1 MSSRF
6 STGQKLSFSL
16 GNGLTWFINSA
27 FNLWVF
33 TFYFAAVKLSIGYI
47 MTAFIIWTIWNAFND
62 PLIGYIS
69 DRTHSRF
76 GRRRIFIMIGFIP
89 VLALEILIWLPP
101 ASGQLA
107 QFFYLLLM
115 LILYDTS
122 YTLIALPTDSLFP
135 ELYTTVEERT
145 QVNTIRQI
153 FAAIGLILAALVP
166 GFLIG
171 SADTRDGYLM
181 NGIITSVI
189 VGISL
194 IIFLKWGA
202 KEREE
207 FKLDYQQNFSFF
219 KGLAY
224 AFKNIGFVLY
234 IIMFFLYEFILLLLA
249 TIVPLF
255 GVIILQTDTLGFISS
270 SFAVSILMGL
280 LYIVGIGFMYV
291 WKKLD
296 IRLGSRI
303 GYGISMIL
311 YFIASTPMLFISSYW
326 DAIIVVIFMGIG
338 FGGMLYFIWYIVAD
352 VIDDDE
358 LKTGVRREGIFFGI
372 SNFFMRLSM
381 ILSILIVGTVFIQTG
396 WDDYNPIPGVDVF
409 FGLRFLFVIVPGI
422 ALGISLVC
430 LYFYPFTKTKVL
442 EMKEKLAELHESKMG
457 KVKSL

>member
-16 GNGLTWFINSA
+16 GNGVEWFINSA

-33 TFYFAAVKLSIGYI
+33 TFYFAAVELSIGYI
-47 MTAFIIWTIWNAFND
+47 MTAYIIWTIWNAFND

-69 DRTHSRF
+69 DRTHTRF
-76 GRRRIFIMIGFIP
+76 GRRRIFIMVGFIP

-101 ASGQLA
+101 VSGQLA

-115 LILYDTS
+115 LILYDTC

-135 ELYTTVEERT
+135 ELYTSVEERT

-153 FAAIGLILAALVP
+153 FAAVGLILAALVP

-171 SADTRDGYLM
+171 ETDTRDGYLM
-181 NGIITSVI
+181 NGIVTSII

-194 IIFLKWGA
+194 IIFIIWGA

-219 KGLAY
+219 KGLGY
-224 AFKNIGFVLY
+224 AFKNRGFVLY

-255 GVIILQTDTLGFISS
+255 GLHVLHTDSLGFISS

-296 IRLGSRI
+296 KRLGSRI
-303 GYGISMIL
+303 GYGISMVL
-311 YFIASTPMLFISSYW
+311 YFAASFPMLFISSYW
-326 DAIIVVIFMGIG
+326 DSILVVIFMGIG

-396 WDDYNPIPGVDVF
+396 WDDYNPIPGVDEVL
-409 FGLRFLFVIVPGI
+409 GLRFLFVIVPGI

-430 LYFYPFTKTKVL
+430 LYFYPFTKQKVL
-442 EMKEKLAELHESKMG
+442 DMKEQLTKLHEEKMD
-457 KVKSL
+457 KVRST

>member
-1 MSSRF
+1 MGMRF
-6 STGQKLSFSL
+6 SKGQKWAFSL
-16 GNGLTWFINSA
+16 GNGVEWFINSA

-33 TFYFAAVKLSIGYI
+33 TFYFAAVGLNVGLI
-47 MTAFIIWTIWNAFND
+47 MMAYIIWTIWNAFND
-62 PLIGYIS
+62 PLIGYLS
-69 DRTHSRF
+69 DRTHTKF
-76 GRRRIFIMIGFIP
+76 GRRRIYIMIGFIP

-101 ASGQLA
+101 LGGEMA
-107 QFFYLLLM
+107 QFFYLLIM
-115 LILYDTS
+115 LLLYDTS

-135 ELYTTVEERT
+135 ELYTSVEERT

-153 FAAIGLILAALVP
+153 LAAVGLILAALVP

-171 SADTRDGYLM
+171 ETDTRDGYLM
-181 NGIITSVI
+181 NGIVTAII

-207 FKLDYQQNFSFF
+207 FKLDYQQNFSLFQ
-219 KGLAY
+219 GLGY
-224 AFKNIGFVLY
+224 AFKNIGFILY

-255 GVIILQTDTLGFISS
+255 GVHILHTDTLGFISS
-270 SFAVSILMGL
+270 SLAVSILMGL
-280 LYIVGIGFMYV
+280 LYIVGIAFMYV

-296 IRLGSRI
+296 IKLGSRI
-303 GYGISMIL
+303 GYGISMVL
-311 YFIASTPMLFISSYW
+311 YFAASIPMLFISSFW
-326 DAIIVVIFMGIG
+326 WAIIVVIFMGIG

-358 LKTGVRREGIFFGI
+358 LKTGFRREGIFFGI

-396 WDDYNPIPGVDVF
+396 WDEYAPTPGVDVI

-430 LYFYPFTKTKVL
+430 LYFFPFTKKKVL
-442 EMKEKLAELHESKMG
+442 EMKVKLNELHQEKMD
-457 KVKSL
+457 KVKST

>member
-1 MSSRF
+1 MGMRF
-6 STGQKLSFSL
+6 SKGQKWAFSL
-16 GNGLTWFINSA
+16 GNGVEWFIKSA

-33 TFYFAAVKLSIGYI
+33 TFYFAAVKLNVGLI
-47 MTAFIIWTIWNAFND
+47 MLAYIIWTIWNAFND
-62 PLIGYIS
+62 PLIGYLS
-69 DRTHSRF
+69 DRTHTKF
-76 GRRRIFIMIGFIP
+76 GRRRIYIMVGFIP

-101 ASGQLA
+101 LSGQMA

-115 LILYDTS
+115 LLLYDTA

-135 ELYTTVEERT
+135 ELYTSVEERT

-153 FAAIGLILAALVP
+153 LAAVGLILAALVP

-171 SADTRDGYLM
+171 ETDTRDGYLM
-181 NGIITSVI
+181 NGIVTAII

-219 KGLAY
+219 QGLGY

-255 GVIILQTDTLGFISS
+255 GVHILGTDKLGFLSS
-270 SFAVSILMGL
+270 SLAVSLLMGL
-280 LYIVGIGFMYV
+280 LYVVGIGFMYI
-291 WKKLD
+291 WKRLD
-296 IRLGSRI
+296 IKLGSRI
-303 GYGISMIL
+303 GYGISMVL
-311 YFIASTPMLFISSYW
+311 YFAASTPMLFISSYW
-326 DAIIVVIFMGIG
+326 IAIIVVIFMGIG

-358 LKTGVRREGIFFGI
+358 LKTGIRREGIFFGI

-396 WDDYNPIPGVDVF
+396 WDEYIPTPGIDVI

-422 ALGISLVC
+422 ALVISLIC
-430 LYFYPFTKTKVL
+430 LYFFPFTKKKVL
-442 EMKEKLAELHESKMG
+442 DMKVKLNELHQEKMD
-457 KVKSL
+457 KVKSI

>member
-1 MSSRF
+1 MSKRF

-16 GNGLTWFINSA
+16 GNGVEWFINSA

-33 TFYFAAVKLSIGYI
+33 TFYFSAVKLTIGYI
-47 MTAFIIWTIWNAFND
+47 MTAYIIWTIWNAFND
-62 PLIGYIS
+62 PLIGYLS

-76 GRRRIFIMIGFIP
+76 GRRRIYIMIGFIP

-101 ASGQLA
+101 ESNQIA
-107 QFFYLLLM
+107 QFFYLLTM
-115 LILYDTS
+115 LILYDTA

-135 ELYTTVEERT
+135 ELYTSVEERT

-153 FAAIGLILAALVP
+153 LAAVGLILAALVP

-171 SADTRDGYLM
+171 ETDTRDGYLM
-181 NGIITSVI
+181 NGIVTSVI

-219 KGLAY
+219 KGLRY

-234 IIMFFLYEFILLLLA
+234 ILMFFLYEFILLLLA

-255 GVIILQTDTLGFISS
+255 GVLILHTDTLGFISS
-270 SFAVSILMGL
+270 SLAVSLLMGL
-280 LYIVGIGFMYV
+280 LYVVGIGFMYV

-296 IRLGSRI
+296 IKLGSRI
-303 GYGISMIL
+303 GYGISMVL
-311 YFIASTPMLFISSYW
+311 YFAASTPMLFISSYW
-326 DAIIVVIFMGIG
+326 IAIIVVIFMGIG

-396 WDDYNPIPGVDVF
+396 WEDYDPIPGVDVF

-430 LYFYPFTKTKVL
+430 LYFFPFTKQKVL
-442 EMKEKLAELHESKMG
+442 DMKTKLNELHNEKMD
-457 KVKSL
+457 KVKSI

>member
-1 MSSRF
+1 MGMRF
-6 STGQKLSFSL
+6 SLGQKLAFSL
-16 GNGLTWFINSA
+16 GNGVEWFINSA

-47 MTAFIIWTIWNAFND
+47 MAAYIIWTIWNAFND
-62 PLIGYIS
+62 PLIGYLS
-69 DRTHSRF
+69 DRTHTRF

-101 ASGQLA
+101 LSEQMA
-107 QFFYLLLM
+107 QFFYLLIM
-115 LILYDTS
+115 LLLYDTA

-135 ELYTTVEERT
+135 ELYTSVEERT

-153 FAAIGLILAALVP
+153 FAAVGLILAALVP
-166 GFLIG
+166 GFLIV
-171 SADTRDGYLM
+171 DQTTIDGYLL
-181 NGIITSVI
+181 NGIVTSII
-189 VGISL
+189 VAVSL
-194 IIFLKWGA
+194 IIFLIWGA

-207 FKLDYQQNFSFF
+207 FKLDYKQNFSLF
-219 KGLAY
+219 KGLGY
-224 AFKNIGFVLY
+224 AFKNVGFVLY

-255 GVIILQTDTLGFISS
+255 GIHILHTNTLGFISS
-270 SFAVSILMGL
+270 SLAVSLLMGL
-280 LYIVGIGFMYV
+280 LYIVGIIFMYV

-296 IRLGSRI
+296 LKLGSRI

-311 YFIASTPMLFISSYW
+311 YFAASTPMLFISSYW

-358 LKTGVRREGIFFGI
+358 LKTGIRREGIFFGI

-381 ILSILIVGTVFIQTG
+381 ILSILIVGSVFIQTG
-396 WDDYNPIPGVDVF
+396 WDEYDPIPGVDVF

-430 LYFYPFTKTKVL
+430 LYFFPFTKKKVI
-442 EMKEKLAELHESKMG
+442 EMKVKLKELHEEKMD
-457 KVKSL
+457 KVRSI